1 MPYANPHAVR
11 TPYPE
16 ALRHWL
22 NIERATQSRDWLA
35 HWSLL
40 NPLPTPLYP
49 LPDLARQLGV
59 AELWIKDEGQRS
71 VLGSFKALG
80 APIALVRQI
89 LERWPDQ
96 GLSAPG
102 LFSGEYRPLLKDF
115 TVISA
120 TDGNH
125 GRALAAA
132 AQSIGCRCVIVLHAQ
147 VSLERELAI
156 AAYGAH
162 IVRIRGHY
170 DQSVAEA
177 ARLAA
182 DYGWQVIADTSYAGY
197 EQIPCDVMQGYGAL
211 VAEVLEQS
219 ASQPQAPAFS
229 HVLLQ
234 GGVGGLAASVAS
246 YLWQFHGCAR
256 PRLLVVEPE
265 QADCLYQSARAGR
278 AAQASGT
285 VDSLMAGLAC
295 GATSPLA
302 WRFLQP
308 SIDCFVTIPDALVA
322 GAMRQLAGG
331 SARDIPLVAGES
343 GAAGL
348 AGLGLMCKDIARRS
362 VARLDAHSR
371 VLLIN
376 TEGATSPA
384 VYQQLVGETVD
395 SVLQRQ
401 QQWRP
406 APGEPGS

>member
-1 MPYANPHAVR
+1 MPYVNPHAVR
-11 TPYPE
+11 APYPE
-16 ALRHWL
+16 NLRQWL
-22 NIERATQSRDWLA
+22 SIERAAQSRDWLA
-35 HWSLL
+35 NCSLL
-40 NPLPTPLYP
+40 NPLPTPLHP
-49 LPDLARQLGV
+49 LPDLARQLGL
-59 AELWIKDEGQRS
+59 AQLWVKDESQRS
-71 VLGSFKALG
+71 ILGSFKALG
-80 APIALVRQI
+80 APVALVRQI

-102 LFSGEYRPLLKDF
+102 LFSGEYRARLKDF

-156 AAYGAH
+156 AAHDAH
-162 IVRIRGHY
+162 IVRIRGNY

-177 ARLAA
+177 ARLATA
-182 DYGWQVIADTSYAGY
+182 YGWQAIADTSYAGY
-197 EQIPCDVMQGYGAL
+197 EQIPCDVMQGYGTLA
-211 VAEVLEQS
+211 AEVLEQS
-219 ASQPQAPAFS
+219 ASQPAQPAFS

-234 GGVGGLAASVAS
+234 GGVGGLAAGVAS
-246 YLWQFHGCAR
+246 YLWQFHGAAR

-265 QADCLYQSARAGR
+265 QADCLYQSARAGH
-278 AAQASGT
+278 AARASGS

-295 GATSPLA
+295 GAASPLA

-308 SIDCFVTIPDALVA
+308 SIDCFVTIPDALAVD
-322 GAMRQLAGG
+322 AMRRLAAG
-331 SARDIPLVAGES
+331 SAGDIPLVAGES

-348 AGLGLMCKDIARRS
+348 AGLSLMCQDVARRKA
-362 VARLDAHSR
+362 VHLDAHSR

-376 TEGATSPA
+376 TEGATSPT
-384 VYQQLVGETVD
+384 VYQQLVGETAH

-401 QQWRP
+401 QQWRQAP
-406 APGEPGS
+406 NAPG